1 MVVATYG
8 DILCVF
14 YNPFTTVFLL
24 VLESNVSVT
33 LVNLM
38 SHGLAFNEPLIPA
51 SALWCKVL
59 LH

>member
-1 MVVATYG
+1 MVVPTYG
-8 DILCVF
+8 DILCIF

-24 VLESNVSVT
+24 VLKSNVSVI

-51 SALWCKVL
+51 SAL
-59 LH
+59 

>member
-1 MVVATYG
+1 MVVPTYG
-8 DILCVF
+8 DILCIF
-14 YNPFTTVFLL
+14 DNPFTTVFLL
-24 VLESNVSVT
+24 VLKSNVAVI

-38 SHGLAFNEPLIPA
+38 SHGLAFNESLIPV